1 MHHHTTQESSNTNTS
16 LSCNNTRLYVKLF
29 IFEILTLWSPPAV
42 AKRKPLGCVS
52 TEKIWS
58 PACLNHVGFSTI
70 IFADAV
76 FFSASIKPAHAQPP
90 AWAGLRYCRARGR
103 LACEDH
109 TGAQMENTE
118 RQENNL
124 GKNEERRKTQ
134 KEERRKNEEGVE
146 GCAYFTRME

>member
-1 MHHHTTQESSNTNTS
+1 MWAFPQSY
-16 LSCNNTRLYVKLF
+16 LPMLF
-29 IFEILTLWSPPAV
+29 FKVLP
-42 AKRKPLGCVS
+42 
-52 TEKIWS
+52 
-58 PACLNHVGFSTI
+58 
-70 IFADAV
+70 
-76 FFSASIKPAHAQPP
+76 IKPAHAQPP

-134 KEERRKNEEGVE
+134 
-146 GCAYFTRME
+146 